1 MASCIGVWVATC
13 IVTGSH
19 PIVVRHFGCTIVG
32 VATPHI
38 IRDLLVVNVFPG
50 SCREW
55 VCHPKP
61 IQALQELCV
70 AFGQQVHSIMHLALE
85 KLPLDNRKLL
95 PKRIRSHVATGP
107 VRLTRRRKNTA
118 GLQMYT
124 APSRMGMPQAAA
136 MSSLGP

>member
-70 AFGQQVHSIMHLALE
+70 AFGQQVHSLLHLALHKQLHDG
-85 KLPLDNRKLL
+85 KLQQT
-95 PKRIRSHVATGP
+95 KRVH
-107 VRLTRRRKNTA
+107 
-118 GLQMYT
+118 
-124 APSRMGMPQAAA
+124 
-136 MSSLGP
+136 